1 MRRRLS
7 WVALGAVA
15 LSLFGWSVAA
25 EKSAGRTP
33 WVSSKLV
40 GSPEPPPAFKLVNAF
55 PKAVFKNPTLMTQP
69 PGGGRLFVAEQG
81 GKIFSMKPDA
91 GATPE
96 LCFDPAA
103 ELKNLAL
110 TPNAAGVESTYGM
123 VFHPKFAENRQCFVC
138 YTVKAKDKPN
148 LADGTRVSRF
158 TMTAAEP
165 PRIDPASEEILFTYM
180 QGGHNGGDLHFGPDG
195 MLYISTGDSA
205 DPNPPDARKTG
216 QDITDLLSSVLRID
230 VDRKDAGKNYAIPK
244 DNPFV
249 GTEIDGKPARGE
261 VWAYGFRNPWRMSF
275 DKVTGELWVG
285 DVGWEL
291 WELVHKVERA
301 GNYGWSAVEGRQ
313 PVNVGWKLGPTP
325 IQPPV
330 VEIPHTEGASM
341 TGGYVYRGKKFPQLV
356 GKYVF
361 GDWVTKRIWAAE
373 VKGTELVELK
383 EITPPTVRVVAFG
396 QDADG
401 ELYALDYD
409 AGTVHAFVPN
419 DATASDPAKFPRTL
433 SASGLFADTKAHAV
447 APGVVKFEINA
458 PQWQD
463 YATSEHFLAAPGT
476 APVFD
481 YAEKKQIPGNV
492 DWHWYRMLF
501 PENTA
506 LVKTLSLETERGNPA
521 TRRRVETQVMLFDGQ
536 YWHGYTYAWRDDQ
549 SDADLV
555 PAEGAEKSIAVK
567 DPVFAGGVRQQTWNF
582 AGRSQCMQCHH
593 NWAEYTLAFNPEQLH
608 RDIDTP
614 AGRVNQLKQLC
625 DAGTLQRRTR
635 DDKPLPV
642 YSGED
647 LKKERRLVNPADASV
662 KLDDRAKSYLHA
674 NCGHCHRMGGG
685 GAVDFELHA
694 FTDWSSK
701 KLLGVKPSR
710 GTFDLPD
717 ACVIAPGEPERST
730 LYYRMAKF
738 GTGRMPHVGAEF
750 VDEAGVA
757 LVGRWIASLKG
768 KDERREACPPMGKLD
783 EVAIAAV
790 LQAKPHDLA
799 RAVGTATAGENVASI
814 LTLAAKLPAGPRRE
828 LFEGYLPH
836 DGRDKKLGT
845 NPRPKAILALT
856 GDAVKGRELLVA
868 EKSQCLKCHKLD
880 GQGKEVGPDLSA
892 IAKTRSREHLLE
904 SLLDPSRRV
913 EPAYQ
918 SYLVTAHDGRTFT
931 ALVTRKDAKAV
942 VLKDAEN
949 RETTLLPA
957 DIETLRPARE
967 SLMPTGLLADF
978 TPQQAADLLAF
989 LTTRK

>member
-1 MRRRLS
+1 
-7 WVALGAVA
+7 
-15 LSLFGWSVAA
+15 
-25 EKSAGRTP
+25 
-33 WVSSKLV
+33 
-40 GSPEPPPAFKLVNAF
+40 
-55 PKAVFKNPTLMTQP
+55 MTQA
-69 PGGGRLFVAEQG
+69 PGGGRFFVAEQG
-81 GKIFSMKPDA
+81 GKVFSMKPTPDA
-91 GATPE
+91 KPE
-96 LCFDPAA
+96 LCFDPGT
-103 ELKNLAL
+103 ELKNVAL
-110 TPNAAGVESTYGM
+110 TPNAAGVESTYGL
-123 VFHPKFAENRQCFVC
+123 VFHPKFAANRQCFVC

-165 PRIDPASEEILFTYM
+165 PRIDPASEEILFTYL

-205 DPNPPDARKTG
+205 DPNPPDALKTG

-249 GTEIDGKPARGE
+249 GTLIDGKPARGE

-275 DKVTGELWVG
+275 DRATGELWVG

-301 GNYGWSAVEGRQ
+301 GNYGWSVVEGRQ
-313 PVNVGWKLGPTP
+313 PVNSAVKLGPTP

-330 VEIPHTEGASM
+330 IEIPHTEGASM
-341 TGGYVYRGKKFPQLV
+341 TGGYVYRGKKYPQLV

-373 VKGTELVELK
+373 VKGTELVALK
-383 EITPPTVRVVAFG
+383 ELTPPTVRVVAFG

-409 AGTVHAFVPN
+409 NGTVHAFVPN
-419 DATASDPAKFPRTL
+419 DTAASDPAKFPRTL
-433 SASGLFADTKAHAV
+433 SASGLFADTKSHAV
-447 APGVVKFEINA
+447 APGVVKFEINS

-476 APVFD
+476 APVID
-481 YAEKKQIPGNV
+481 YTGKKQIEGNV
-492 DWHWYRMLF
+492 NWNWYRLHF
-501 PENTA
+501 PASTA
-506 LVKTLSLETERGNPA
+506 LVKTLSLETTRGDPA
-521 TRRRVETQVMLFDGQ
+521 TRRRVETQVLLFDGQ

-555 PAEGAEKSIAVK
+555 PAEGGEKAIAVK

-593 NWAEYTLAFNPEQLH
+593 SWAEHTLGFNLEQLH
-608 RDIDTP
+608 RDTDGP
-614 AGRVNQLKQLC
+614 DGRVNQLTKLF
-625 DAGTLQRRTR
+625 DAGVLDRRGK
-635 DDKPLPV
+635 DGKPLPT
-642 YSGED
+642 YTAAD
-647 LKKERRLVNPADASV
+647 LKSERKLTNPADA
-662 KLDDRAKSYLHA
+662 KATLDERARGYLHA
-674 NCGHCHRMGGG
+674 NCGHCHRFGGG

-694 FTDWSSK
+694 FADLASK
-701 KLLGVKPSR
+701 KLIDAKPTR

-717 ACVIAPGEPERST
+717 ARIIAPGDPERST
-730 LYYRMAKF
+730 VYYRMAKF
-738 GTGRMPHVGAEF
+738 GTGRMPHVGSDF
-750 VDEAGVA
+750 VDELGVDVIGQWIGTLDDNGKPGKSRWHGIRMLSGTTAMQLKAAPMLHARSLGTGSAGD
-757 LVGRWIASLKG
+757 G
-768 KDERREACPPMGKLD
+768 GKLL
-783 EVAIAAV
+783 EA
-790 LQAKPHDLA
+790 
-799 RAVGTATAGENVASI
+799 
-814 LTLAAKLPAGPRRE
+814 AAKLPPGPMRD

-836 DGRDKKLGT
+836 DGRDKKLGA
-845 NPRPKAILALT
+845 NPRPKALLALA
-856 GDAVKGRELLVA
+856 GDAAKGRELFVA
-868 EKSQCLKCHKLD
+868 EKSQCVKCHKLD

-904 SLLDPSRRV
+904 SLLEPSRRV

-931 ALVTRKDAKAV
+931 ALITRKDATAV

-949 RETTLLPA
+949 RETTLSPA
-957 DIETLRPARE
+957 DIDTLRPARD
-967 SLMPTGLLADF
+967 SLMPAGLLADF

-989 LTTRK
+989 LASRK